1 MSNVVII
8 GTQWGDEGKGKIVDL
23 LTEHADVIVRFQ
35 GGPNAGHTVVVGDKK
50 TILHQVPSGILH
62 RGKQCVIGNGV
73 VLDAETLIKEIDE
86 VKSQGYFSDD
96 AVLHI
101 SENAHLIMPYHKL
114 IDVAR
119 EKIKGADKI
128 GTTGRGIG
136 PAYEDKVARN
146 GIRLADIF
154 NDAVFRA
161 KLEHNLKEKNFYL
174 KNYLGEAE
182 VSSDAIF
189 SAFTAFRGR
198 LRSYVGNAAL
208 FLHEALAARKKLLF
222 EGAQGAMLDVDHGT
236 YPYVTSSNTAS
247 ANAAIGSGVGPRHL
261 DVIVGIV
268 KAYTTRVGSGPF
280 PTEQDNDLG
289 KSLREKGDEY
299 GATTGRPR
307 RCGWLDLVVV
317 QHAIRMNS
325 ISHLLITKLDVLSG
339 LKTIKVCTGYTCG
352 GAAVA
357 GFPSD
362 LAVLEK
368 CEPIYDEL
376 EGWQDDLTGVTSY
389 GQLPE
394 AAKHYISYIE
404 QKTATSISM
413 VSVGYRRDQIITLI
427 DPFSVK
433 N

>member
-50 TILHQVPSGILH
+50 TILHQIPSGILH
-62 RGKQCVIGNGV
+62 PGKQCVIGNGV
-73 VLDAETLIKEIDE
+73 VLDAESLIKEIDE
-86 VKSQGYFSDD
+86 VKAQGYFTNDS
-96 AVLHI
+96 VLHI
-101 SENAHLIMPYHKL
+101 SENAHLIMPYHRL

-119 EKIKGADKI
+119 EKMKGVGKI

-136 PAYEDKVARN
+136 PAYEDKVGRN

-154 NDAVFRA
+154 NDEVFLA
-161 KLEHNLKEKNFYL
+161 KLNQNLTEKNFYL

-182 VSSDAIF
+182 ITSDAIF
-189 SAFTAFRGR
+189 SVFTAFRKR
-198 LRSYVGNAAL
+198 LGSYVGNAAL
-208 FLHEALAARKKLLF
+208 FLHEALAARKKVLF

-236 YPYVTSSNTAS
+236 YPFVTSSNTAS

-268 KAYTTRVGSGPF
+268 KAYTTRVGEGPF
-280 PTEQDNDLG
+280 PTEQVNDLG
-289 KSLREKGDEY
+289 QMLRNKGDEY

-307 RCGWLDLVVV
+307 RCGWLDLAVV

-339 LKTIKVCTGYTCG
+339 LKSIKVCTGYTCDG
-352 GAAVA
+352 RTIA

-362 LAVLEK
+362 LAVLGK
-368 CEPIYDEL
+368 CTPVYEEL
-376 EGWQDDLTGVTSY
+376 EGWENDLTGVTRY
-389 GQLPE
+389 EQLPE
-394 AAKHYISYIE
+394 AAKRYISYIE
-404 QKTATSISM
+404 QKTGTPISM

-427 DPFSVK
+427 DPFSAT